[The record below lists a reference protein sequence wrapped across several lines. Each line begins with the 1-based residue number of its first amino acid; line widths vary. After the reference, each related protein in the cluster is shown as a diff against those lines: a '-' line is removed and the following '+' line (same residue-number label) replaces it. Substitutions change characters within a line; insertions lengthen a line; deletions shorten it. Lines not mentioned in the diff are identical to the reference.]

1 MGGDPQPGATCL
13 RWGQAVKLLIEV
25 DELVDRAGRKAQLP
39 ASLASLLLTG
49 ELLSATCTGAGAGSI
64 GLGGFFCLTEAGE
77 PGLELCDAG
86 ETGLDREG
94 ETSPDEVS
102 AEELRREA

>member
-1 MGGDPQPGATCL
+1 MTCL
-13 RWGQAVKLLIEV
+13 ACKCSPQR
-25 DELVDRAGRKAQLP
+25 
-39 ASLASLLLTG
+39 
-49 ELLSATCTGAGAGSI
+49 AGSI
-64 GLGGFFCLTEAGE
+64 GLGGFFGLTEAGE